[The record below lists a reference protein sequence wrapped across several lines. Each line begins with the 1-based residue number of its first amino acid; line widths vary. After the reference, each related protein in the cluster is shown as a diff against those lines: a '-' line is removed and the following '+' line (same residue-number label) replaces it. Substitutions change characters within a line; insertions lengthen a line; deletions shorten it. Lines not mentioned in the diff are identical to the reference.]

1 MGKIKAI
8 NISNLDGENTFYINQ
23 AILNK
28 NKGIVNDRYYGNFKN
43 SYEQVTFIESEK
55 IDDFNKKIKKKLDY
69 KDFRRNII
77 TSGINLNKLLN
88 KKIQINNVVF
98 KIHELCQ
105 PCKYLQNKLEVKNL
119 VKLLAFKSGVRAEI
133 LMSGE
138 ISINDQIKIDKG
150 LNIKSV
156 LLPFFFTLKSAAKRL
171 SSTFFP
177 NNSLKKG
184 TFLKFFSNKYNGP

>member
-1 MGKIKAI
+1 MSKIKAI
-8 NISNLDGENTFYINQ
+8 NITNLSGKNTFYVNQ
-23 AILNK
+23 AILSK
-28 NKGIVNDRYYGNFKN
+28 NKGILNDRYYENFKN
-43 SYEQVTFIESEK
+43 RYEQVTLIESEN
-55 IDDFNKKIKKKLDY
+55 IDYFNETVKNKFKY

-105 PCKYLQNKLEVKNL
+105 PCKYLQNKLEIKNL

-138 ISINDQIKIDKG
+138 ISINDQIKI
-150 LNIKSV
+150 IK
-156 LLPFFFTLKSAAKRL
+156 
-171 SSTFFP
+171 
-177 NNSLKKG
+177 
-184 TFLKFFSNKYNGP
+184 

>member
-55 IDDFNKKIKKKLDY
+55 IDDFNKKIKKNLDY

-77 TSGINLNKLLN
+77 TSGINLNKTLN
-88 KKIQINNVVF
+88 KKIQINNVIF
-98 KIHELCQ
+98 KIHEICQ
-105 PCKYLQNKLEVKNL
+105 PCKYLQNKLEVQNL
-119 VKLLAFKSGVRAEI
+119 VTLLVFKSGVRAEI
-133 LMSGE
+133 IKSGV
-138 ISINDQIKIDKG
+138 ISVHDQIKI
-150 LNIKSV
+150 
-156 LLPFFFTLKSAAKRL
+156 L
-171 SSTFFP
+171 S
-177 NNSLKKG
+177 
-184 TFLKFFSNKYNGP
+184 

>member
-8 NISNLDGENTFYINQ
+8 NISNLVGENTFYINQ

-55 IDDFNKKIKKKLDY
+55 IDDFNKKINKKLDY

-98 KIHELCQ
+98 RIHELCQ

-133 LMSGE
+133 LTSGE
-138 ISINDQIKIDKG
+138 ISINDQIKI
-150 LNIKSV
+150 IK
-156 LLPFFFTLKSAAKRL
+156 
-171 SSTFFP
+171 
-177 NNSLKKG
+177 
-184 TFLKFFSNKYNGP
+184 